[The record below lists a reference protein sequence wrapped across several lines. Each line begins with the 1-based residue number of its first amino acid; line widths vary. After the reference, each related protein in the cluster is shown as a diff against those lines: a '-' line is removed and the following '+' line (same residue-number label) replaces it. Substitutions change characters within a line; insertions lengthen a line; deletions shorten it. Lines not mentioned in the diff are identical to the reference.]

1 MTRSLPM
8 RRSQEGVVLFIA
20 LIILVAMSLAGV
32 ALMRRVDT
40 ANIIAANLAFRQSS
54 MHAGDMGVEVGRT
67 WLMSISTANQS
78 QLYNNSPAI
87 TGGNAYFADWASGV
101 DLIGNTTT
109 TADDFNWNGAN
120 VVTVT
125 SPAPPTGYTVKYV
138 IHRLCVGS
146 GDPGSV
152 TCIKNTGSAAGQ
164 SGSTKGAATFGTYAI
179 SVPII
184 ASYRIT
190 VRVAGPRNSISYIQ
204 AVIS

>member
-1 MTRSLPM
+1 MTRGSPM

-40 ANIIAANLAFRQSS
+40 ANIIAANLAFRQAS
-54 MHAGDMGVEVGRT
+54 MHSGDMGVEVGRT
-67 WLMSISTANQS
+67 WLMSISAANQS
-78 QLYNNSPAI
+78 QLYNNNPGI
-87 TGGNAYFADWASGV
+87 TGGNGYFADWATAV
-101 DLIGNTTT
+101 DLIGNTTST
-109 TADDFNWNGAN
+109 GDDFDWTGAN

-138 IHRLCVGS
+138 IHRLCSGS

-164 SGSTKGAATFGTYAI
+164 SGSTKGAATFGAYAI

-190 VRVAGPRNSISYIQ
+190 VRVTGPRNSISYIQ
-204 AVIS
+204 AVVS

>member
-1 MTRSLPM
+1 M
-8 RRSQEGVVLFIA
+8 RRQQQGVVLFIA

-40 ANIIAANLAFRQSS
+40 ANIIAANLAFRQAS
-54 MHAGDMGVEVGRT
+54 MHAGDIGVEAGRT
-67 WLMSISTANQS
+67 WLLGISAANQS
-78 QLYNNSPAI
+78 QLYTSGPGIA
-87 TGGNAYFADWASGV
+87 GGNGYFSDWATNL
-101 DLIGNTTT
+101 DLLGNLTTT
-109 TADDFNWNGAN
+109 TSDDFNWSGAN

-138 IHRLCVGS
+138 IHRLCSGS
-146 GDPGSV
+146 GDPTSV
-152 TCIKNTGSAAGQ
+152 TCIKNTGASAGT

-179 SVPII
+179 SVPVT

-190 VRVAGPRNSISYIQ
+190 VQVVGPRNSVSYIQ